1 MSAINTAVEEEDY
14 GITFDGVSD
23 DDLGAIET
31 LKQIKD
37 LVRATFHHIVTC

>member
-1 MSAINTAVEEEDY
+1 MGDINTDVEEDY

-37 LVRATFHHIVTC
+37 LVRATFHHIEHAN